1 MKRVLDLFLSLFG
14 IIALVP
20 IFGIVVL
27 AIAMDGS
34 GKVLYFQQRVGKKGK
49 LFWLVKFRS
58 MKINSTGPGLTM
70 GTNDSRITP
79 VGRFIRKYK
88 IDEFPQLWN
97 VLRGDMS
104 LVGPRPEIPEYVSL
118 YTEEMRRVLDVR
130 PGMTDPAS
138 LIGFNESESLEKAE
152 DPETFYREILLPK
165 KVTSQIAYLESASL
179 RSDIRII
186 IRTLLRIFKH

>member
-1 MKRVLDLFLSLFG
+1 MKRVSDLLLSLIG
-14 IIALVP
+14 IVALMP
-20 IFGIVVL
+20 IFGIVAL

-34 GKVLYFQQRVGKKGK
+34 GNILYFQQRVGKKGK

-58 MKINSTGPGLTM
+58 MKVNSEGPGITM
-70 GTNDSRITP
+70 GTSDSRITP

-138 LIGFNESESLEKAE
+138 LIGFNESELLEKAE
-152 DPETFYREILLPK
+152 DPETVYREILLPK
-165 KVTSQIAYLESASL
+165 KVASQIAYMESASL
-179 RSDIRII
+179 KSDIRVI
-186 IRTLLRIFKH
+186 IRTLFRIFKR

>member
-1 MKRVLDLFLSLFG
+1 MKRVLDLFLSLIG
-14 IIALVP
+14 IMALIP
-20 IFGIVVL
+20 IFGIVAL
-27 AIAMDGS
+27 AIAADS
-34 GKVLYFQQRVGKKGK
+34 PGKVLYFQRRVGKKGK

-58 MKINSTGPGLTM
+58 MKIDSNGPGLTM
-70 GTNDSRITP
+70 GTRDSRITP

-118 YTEEMRRVLDVR
+118 YTEEMKRVLDVR

-152 DPETFYREILLPK
+152 NPEAYYREILLPK
-165 KVTSQIAYLESASL
+165 KVASQIAYLESSSL
-179 RSDIRII
+179 RSDIWII
-186 IRTLLRIFKH
+186 IRTLLRIFEH

>member
-1 MKRVLDLFLSLFG
+1 MKRVSDLLLSLIG
-14 IIALVP
+14 IVALMP
-20 IFGIVVL
+20 IFGIVAL

-34 GKVLYFQQRVGKKGK
+34 GNIFYFQQRVGKKGK

-58 MKINSTGPGLTM
+58 MKVNSEGPGITM
-70 GTNDSRITP
+70 GTSDSRITP

-138 LIGFNESESLEKAE
+138 LIGFNESELLEKAE
-152 DPETFYREILLPK
+152 DPETVYREILLPK
-165 KVTSQIAYLESASL
+165 KVASQIAYMESASL
-179 RSDIRII
+179 KSDIRVI
-186 IRTLLRIFKH
+186 IRTLFRIFKR